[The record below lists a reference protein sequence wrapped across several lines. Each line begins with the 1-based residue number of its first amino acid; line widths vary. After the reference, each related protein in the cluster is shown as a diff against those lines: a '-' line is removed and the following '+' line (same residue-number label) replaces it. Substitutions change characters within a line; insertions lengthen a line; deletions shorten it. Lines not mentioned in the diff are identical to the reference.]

1 MKKIVILDGKTL
13 GDVDYSKLN
22 KFGDIVYYDSTK
34 PEEINERIENANI
47 IITNKV
53 VLKEE
58 NLSKTNK
65 LELICEAAT
74 GFNNIDIKYAKENSI
89 AVTNVAGYS
98 TNSVVQHTFA
108 TTLSLIGKLKYYDNF
123 IKNKDYSKL
132 DVFVS
137 LDRPFFEIAGKTW
150 GIIGL
155 GNIGRGVAKVAEA
168 FGANVLYYS
177 TSGKN
182 NDSKYK
188 RVELDELLKS
198 CDIISIHSPLNEKT
212 RGLINYEALCKMKKD
227 AILVNMGR
235 GSIVIEEDLAKAIDE
250 NIIGGAVLDVFEV
263 EPISEDNPL
272 LHINNRDRLLLTPHI
287 AWASIESRN
296 RLFEGVL
303 ENIEAF
309 YNNEIKNRVEI

>member
-1 MKKIVILDGKTL
+1 M
-13 GDVDYSKLN
+13 
-22 KFGDIVYYDSTK
+22 
-34 PEEINERIENANI
+34 
-47 IITNKV
+47 
-53 VLKEE
+53 
-58 NLSKTNK
+58 
-65 LELICEAAT
+65 
-74 GFNNIDIKYAKENSI
+74 
-89 AVTNVAGYS
+89 
-98 TNSVVQHTFA
+98 
-108 TTLSLIGKLKYYDNF
+108 
-123 IKNKDYSKL
+123 
-132 DVFVS
+132 
-137 LDRPFFEIAGKTW
+137 
-150 GIIGL
+150 
-155 GNIGRGVAKVAEA
+155 AEA